1 MWGST
6 RLPTK
11 IYQVLYPLKRH
22 FRCAQGQH
30 FLVFC
35 WLLIALIRDPG
46 KGTLKG
52 LMSYLPPTLQYWTTM
67 RMIRSGQWD
76 AAAVIK
82 GMATTTLQ
90 TLPPPAD
97 GVLYLIGDSTLK
109 AKRGR
114 KHPLGHTTRHSEHDP
129 YTFGFEMVLLIASW
143 DRLRIPVALAPID
156 PQCRGHQNIL
166 FRQML
171 QAFVPPTWARQIVV
185 VADAGFAANAT
196 MRLIAEQHYT
206 YVFAM
211 PRTRKFTN
219 GKHLRDLV
227 QHLPKSDYYRR
238 ASHTP
243 DGRRRDYW
251 VFLRRATLH
260 NLGDVTIVLSKK
272 RRNDGPK
279 GAKIIVTNLTEV
291 SAGAIL
297 SIYAWRW
304 GIEVTIKEL
313 KSGLHLGQMQVT
325 KDKERVMHSVAL
337 SVLAYL
343 LLVRLYGREA
353 ASTQEWSLFKL
364 KERFIGEVA
373 QEAVRRTELKWQ
385 RKLKQFKDV
394 A

>member
-1 MWGST
+1 MWGCTCIPS
-6 RLPTK
+6 K
-11 IYQVLYPLKRH
+11 VYQVLYPLKRH

-52 LMSYLPPTLQYWTTM
+52 LMSYLPPTLNYWPPL

-76 AAAVIK
+76 AAAVIE
-82 GMATTTLQ
+82 GMATTTLR

-109 AKRGR
+109 DKRGR
-114 KHPLGHTTRHSEHDP
+114 KHPLGHTTRHSEHAP
-129 YTFGFEMVLLIASW
+129 YTFGFEMVLLIARW
-143 DRLRIPVALAPID
+143 GRFRVPVALAPID
-156 PQCRGHQNIL
+156 PKIKGHQNIL

-171 QAFVPPTWARQIVV
+171 KDFVPPAWVQHIIV
-185 VADAGFAANAT
+185 VADAGFAANAP
-196 MRLIAEQHYT
+196 MHLIAEKHYT

-211 PRTRKFTN
+211 PRTRKFAN

-227 QHLPKSDYYRR
+227 QHLPKSCYYRR
-238 ASHTP
+238 ASHKP

-279 GAKIIVTNLTEV
+279 GVKIIVTNLAEA

-304 GIEVTIKEL
+304 GVEVTIKEL

-325 KDKERVMHSVAL
+325 NDKERVTRSVAL

-343 LLVRLYGREA
+343 LLVRLYGREET
-353 ASTQEWSLFKL
+353 STKEGSLFKL

-385 RKLKQFKDV
+385 RKLKQFKEV